1 MRVEQIA
8 TSLITPDVNQPRL
21 SIEPEPLKELAL
33 SIRELGV
40 LQPLIVF
47 QHEDG
52 FCLVDGHRRHA
63 AANLLKLASIPAM
76 VLPSRPDGDQLLL
89 TQMAANCMRVDL
101 KPTEKAIAYLR
112 LKKSRNWS
120 HADLAQAMHISKAT
134 VTQTLS
140 YLSLP
145 DEAKAKLDAGELSGS
160 TAYAISRES
169 DPEAQRR
176 LLQAA
181 MTGKLRRDDVS
192 ARVSRRKNGRQRS
205 VFRVGGAEV
214 TMSVENDLGLADYV
228 TILQQLISRC
238 RRAEKEGL
246 SVSTLERMMSDVS
259 GEDAQAPTTE
269 PEAAE
274 CDEPASAEAEV
285 LS

>member
-120 HADLAQAMHISKAT
+120 RVWSSLQVELTTTSASGISKRNR
-134 VTQTLS
+134 S
-140 YLSLP
+140 RI
-145 DEAKAKLDAGELSGS
+145 G
-160 TAYAISRES
+160 SRENLATPS
-169 DPEAQRR
+169 GCRTPSKSRKMILRIGLPLNLIE
-176 LLQAA
+176 QANA
-181 MTGKLRRDDVS
+181 AL
-192 ARVSRRKNGRQRS
+192 NGPWPPSSQETSKQVPTVRS
-205 VFRVGGAEV
+205 NAVF
-214 TMSVENDLGLADYV
+214 ADIV
-228 TILQQLISRC
+228 
-238 RRAEKEGL
+238 
-246 SVSTLERMMSDVS
+246 
-259 GEDAQAPTTE
+259 P
-269 PEAAE
+269 P
-274 CDEPASAEAEV
+274 
-285 LS
+285 